1 MEYDLKVMGNGNG
14 NGIRTIWDTRTY
26 EDLDPL
32 YTSPL
37 GLKTLSPG
45 GVLASSMSS
54 NNFLYSFAAGVMG
67 SSYAFVICFPGVLFF
82 V

>member
-1 MEYDLKVMGNGNG
+1 MEMINIYEHTAMARDFYGMEYDFKVMGNGNG

-45 GVLASSMSS
+45 GGPGQF
-54 NNFLYSFAAGVMG
+54 N
-67 SSYAFVICFPGVLFF
+67 VIK
-82 V
+82 